1 MNLVSSLALIGG
13 TEIVGLI
20 NQTGWVVKG
29 VLLVLLVFSVFS
41 WTVTFAKWR
50 RFGRARAQS
59 ERFLRAFRRSHN
71 FSELNAISDQFR
83 PSPLVEM
90 FEYGYGTMRQ
100 QKNPANPGSARLSPG
115 GFARVERALQIAS
128 SGQLSGME
136 RMLSWL
142 ATAGVVTPFIGLF
155 GTVWGIMD
163 SFQGLG
169 TAGGASLRAVAPGI
183 SEALVAT
190 AAGLFVAIP
199 AVIAYNHFLHV
210 LRDFGARM
218 DSFALEFLNVVEHDQ
233 AG

>member
-1 MNLVSSLALIGG
+1 MTLVPSLALIGS
-13 TEIVGLI
+13 TEVVGLI
-20 NQTGWVVKG
+20 GQTGWVVKG

-50 RFGRARAQS
+50 RFRRARAQN
-59 ERFLRAFRRSHN
+59 ERFLRAFRRSQN
-71 FSELNAISDQFR
+71 FSEFHAISDQFR
-83 PSPLVEM
+83 LSPMAEM
-90 FEYGYGTMRQ
+90 FEYGYGTIRQ
-100 QKNPANPGSARLSPG
+100 QTNPANPHSGRLPPG
-115 GFARVERALQIAS
+115 GLARVERALQIAAS
-128 SGQLSGME
+128 EQLSGME

-142 ATAGVVTPFIGLF
+142 ATTGVVAPFIGLF
-155 GTVWGIMD
+155 GTVWGVMD
-163 SFQGLG
+163 SFHGLG

-199 AVIAYNHFLHV
+199 AVVAYNHFLHL

-218 DSFALEFLNVVEHDQ
+218 DSFALEFLNVVEQDQ

>member
-1 MNLVSSLALIGG
+1 MNPVSSLALIGG

-20 NQTGWVVKG
+20 DQTGWVVKG

-59 ERFLRAFRRSHN
+59 ERFLRAFRRSHS

-90 FEYGYGTMRQ
+90 FEYGYGTIRQ
-100 QKNPANPGSARLSPG
+100 QKNPANPGSARLPPG
-115 GFARVERALQIAS
+115 GLARVERALQIAAS
-128 SGQLSGME
+128 EQLSGME

-142 ATAGVVTPFIGLF
+142 ATTGVVAPFIGLF
-155 GTVWGIMD
+155 GTVWGVMD
-163 SFQGLG
+163 SFHGLG

-210 LRDFGARM
+210 LRDFGSRM

>member
-1 MNLVSSLALIGG
+1 MNPVSPLALIGG

-20 NQTGWVVKG
+20 DQTGWVVKG

-59 ERFLRAFRRSHN
+59 ERFLRAFRRSHS

-90 FEYGYGTMRQ
+90 FEYGYGTIRQ
-100 QKNPANPGSARLSPG
+100 QKNPANPGSARLPPG
-115 GFARVERALQIAS
+115 GLARVERALQIAAS
-128 SGQLSGME
+128 EQLSGME

-142 ATAGVVTPFIGLF
+142 ATTGVVAPFIGLF
-155 GTVWGIMD
+155 GTVWGVMD
-163 SFQGLG
+163 SFHGLG

-210 LRDFGARM
+210 LRDFGSRM